1 MGQAEREAAWSADL
15 SDADGVQAVASAVWA
30 SAVLPEYR
38 RAALAMQARTPEA
51 EAEARRA
58 HAIEQGRRQH
68 RLYPGGPVADTARE
82 RTAQHC

>member
-15 SDADGVQAVASAVWA
+15 SDADGVQAVA

>member
-1 MGQAEREAAWSADL
+1 VGQAEREAAWSADL
-15 SDADGVQAVASAVWA
+15 SDADGVQAVA